1 MFLPSAIHAR
11 RSCTSCS
18 PTCAKL
24 RAEEEAML
32 PRRGGARSD
41 RVRTQGLMV
50 LRQPRLLTIG
60 AEWNHTT
67 RTVKMSSCQSVDG
80 IYIARARG
88 IGQQFTY
95 THAHAVVVSPAPP
108 NQCWRG
114 QYLFHS
120 AGVPMWPHF
129 NTDSGVEGG
138 QTSRTSCCGDLENLT
153 FFRAIFLPSTV
164 PIRLS
169 NGGTEWDKDMHDV
182 SFWRHAHATTM
193 MLPSL
198 QFICHSCRASLS
210 WNIDKGEI

>member
-1 MFLPSAIHAR
+1 MESHNQNSQNVIMSVGRWNLYCPRTWHRATVHIH
-11 RSCTSCS
+11 
-18 PTCAKL
+18 TCACCG
-24 RAEEEAML
+24 RE
-32 PRRGGARSD
+32 PR
-41 RVRTQGLMV
+41 T
-50 LRQPRLLTIG
+50 
-60 AEWNHTT
+60 
-67 RTVKMSSCQSVDG
+67 
-80 IYIARARG
+80 
-88 IGQQFTY
+88 
-95 THAHAVVVSPAPP
+95 P